1 MQPTEKQII
10 NILSSRF
17 TPPDLFIAPSMN
29 LRTDLGFD
37 SLDFMELIVVL
48 EAEFNISIS
57 DQQSGQICTVDDVIK
72 LIREKMQR

>member
-1 MQPTEKQII
+1 MQPIEKQII

-17 TPPDLFIAPSMN
+17 TPEDLVIAPSMN
-29 LRTDLGFD
+29 LRTDLGFE

-57 DQQSGQICTVDDVIK
+57 DQQAGQICTVDDVIK
-72 LIREKMQR
+72 LVHEKIQR